1 MSPNRSKTREQMI
14 EKIRILRMNIEQ
26 FLNIEIQYFQAP
38 ICFIDFSIQ
47 QFLSLIPIRNLCV
60 SLQILDF
67 LFFTSFSAT
76 FLFIHKNCAQSLIIN
91 YYYSFVKNKRH
102 LSTIQ
107 CCIQLNFMHNTL
119 TKAWVQYFWHFINH
133 SITCEF
139 SRPFCASVER
149 TFLCTLYVV
158 HIHEAVI
165 K

>member
-1 MSPNRSKTREQMI
+1 MI

-60 SLQILDF
+60 SLQILNF

-139 SRPFCASVER
+139 SRPFCALVER